1 MENLPRE
8 NHLDAE
14 KKPKPKLKRSL
25 SSTTRYG
32 FPIIETNKIGE
43 KTTEH
48 AQQLSVAFHS
58 TPKKKNFHNFSIKT
72 RTNFPL
78 LFTKQS
84 FFLKS

>member
-48 AQQLSVAFHS
+48 AQHLLVAFHS
-58 TPKKKNFHNFSIKT
+58 TPKKKIPTISQSKQG
-72 RTNFPL
+72 RTFPY
-78 LFTKQS
+78 
-84 FFLKS
+84 FLPNRASS